1 MGAVD
6 RASASD
12 RAFLAMDR
20 GPVPSHVAAVLLLEP
35 GAGFDPAVVAAV
47 VEQRI
52 RAVPRLRQRL
62 VRTPLGCGG
71 PVWVDDETFDIRN
84 HVRGSV
90 CPPPGDER
98 ALLDAVAAVV
108 TRPLPRSSP
117 LWIIEV
123 VSGLAGGRVAMVV
136 VLHHVV
142 ADGVGGLAVLASLA
156 DVHPGNAT
164 RVFPRPP
171 PPTGRLFHDALT
183 RRLRSVRHAPDAGRA
198 LWSAMTAAGGL
209 APPPATACSLLR
221 RTGPGRRIAVVHADR
236 SAVRA
241 AAHRA
246 GGTVNDAV
254 LVSIA
259 GALRHVL
266 DERGE
271 TVDAF
276 TVAVPVAGRRTTDA
290 SALGNQTSPLLV
302 TVPAVGDPE
311 ARIGLVAAD
320 VRARRPLATG
330 PPPIALLGPVFRPMA
345 ALGGY
350 RWYMNHQRRLHTLVS
365 HVHGP
370 DAAMT
375 FAGARVTA
383 VVPVAVAEAGNMAI
397 SFEALSYAGTLTV
410 SAIADPDAFAD
421 LPALAEAL
429 ADELAAFG
437 PSQAGLHGASSH
449 PGEY

>member
-35 GAGFDPAVVAAV
+35 DAGFDPAVVAAV

-71 PVWVDDETFDIRN
+71 PVWVDDEAFDVRH
-84 HVRGSV
+84 HVRRSV
-90 CPPPGDER
+90 CPPPGDVR

-117 LWIIEV
+117 LWMVEV
-123 VSGLAGGRVAMVV
+123 VTGLAGDRVAMIV

-142 ADGVGGLAVLASLA
+142 ADGIGGLAVLASLA
-156 DVHPGNAT
+156 DGHPDYAT
-164 RVFPRPP
+164 RAFPRPP

-183 RRLRSVRHAPDAGRA
+183 RRLHAVWHAPNAGRA

-209 APPPATACSLLR
+209 APPSATACSLLR

-254 LVSIA
+254 LISIA

-266 DERGE
+266 LRRGE

-302 TVPAVGDPE
+302 TVPAVGEPA
-311 ARIGLVAAD
+311 ARIALVAAD

-330 PPPIALLGPVFRPMA
+330 PPPIALLGPAFRALA

-350 RWYMNHQRRLHTLVS
+350 RWYMNHQRRLHTLFS
-365 HVHGP
+365 HVRGP
-370 DAAMT
+370 DRAMT
-375 FAGARVTA
+375 FGGARVAA
-383 VVPVAVAEAGNMAI
+383 VVPVAVAEAGNVAI
-397 SFEALSYAGTLTV
+397 SFEALSYAGTLTIT
-410 SAIADPDAFAD
+410 AIADPDAFAD

-429 ADELAAFG
+429 AAELAAFG
-437 PSQAGLHGASSH
+437 PSRVGLFGRVAIF
-449 PGEY
+449 